1 MRKVQRILAL
11 LGVVLLLAMYGS
23 TMFFAIS
30 GSPNSEGWFKASIAC
45 TIIVPVFL
53 YANVLVY
60 RYLKNRDE
68 RIEAGKKEEK
78 QIVEQKTM
86 RKRS

>member
-1 MRKVQRILAL
+1 MKKIQRIFAL
-11 LGVVLLLAMYGS
+11 LGVVLLLDMYGA
-23 TMFFAIS
+23 TMVFAIS

-53 YANVLVY
+53 YANVLIY

-68 RIEAGKKEEK
+68 KMDDRKQDDQAKNKKNEDK
-78 QIVEQKTM
+78 K
-86 RKRS
+86 S

>member
-1 MRKVQRILAL
+1 MKKIQRIFAL
-11 LGVVLLLAMYGS
+11 LGVVLLLAMYGV
-23 TMFFAIS
+23 TMVFAVS

-53 YANVLVY
+53 YANVLIY

-68 RIEAGKKEEK
+68 KMDDRKQDDQAKNKKNEDK
-78 QIVEQKTM
+78 K
-86 RKRS
+86 S

>member
-1 MRKVQRILAL
+1 MKKVQRILAL

-30 GSPNSEGWFKASIAC
+30 GSPDSEGWFKASIAC

-53 YANVLVY
+53 YANVLIY

-68 RIEAGKKEEK
+68 KMDDMKQDGKAKNKKNEDK
-78 QIVEQKTM
+78 K
-86 RKRS
+86 S

>member
-1 MRKVQRILAL
+1 MKKIQRILAL

-60 RYLKNRDE
+60 RYLKDRDE
-68 RIEAGKKEEK
+68 RIAAGKREEK
-78 QIVEQKTM
+78 ADKN
-86 RKRS
+86 KKNK

>member
-1 MRKVQRILAL
+1 MKKIQRIFAF
-11 LGVVLLLAMYGS
+11 LGVVLLLAMYGA
-23 TMFFAIS
+23 TKVFAIS

-53 YANVLVY
+53 YANVLIY

-68 RIEAGKKEEK
+68 KMDDRKQDDQAKNKKNEDK
-78 QIVEQKTM
+78 K
-86 RKRS
+86 S

>member
-1 MRKVQRILAL
+1 MKKIQRIFAF
-11 LGVVLLLAMYGS
+11 LGVVLLLAMYGA
-23 TMFFAIS
+23 TMVFAIS

-53 YANVLVY
+53 YANVLIY

-68 RIEAGKKEEK
+68 KMDDMKQDDKAKNKKNEDK
-78 QIVEQKTM
+78 K
-86 RKRS
+86 S

>member
-1 MRKVQRILAL
+1 MKKIQRIFAF
-11 LGVVLLLAMYGS
+11 LGVVLLLAMYGE
-23 TMFFAIS
+23 TMVFAIS

-53 YANVLVY
+53 YANVLIY

-68 RIEAGKKEEK
+68 KMDDRKQDDQAKNKKNEDK
-78 QIVEQKTM
+78 K
-86 RKRS
+86 S

>member
-30 GSPNSEGWFKASIAC
+30 GSPNSEGWFKVSIAC

-78 QIVEQKTM
+78 QIVEQKTT
-86 RKRS
+86 RRIS

>member
-1 MRKVQRILAL
+1 MV
-11 LGVVLLLAMYGS
+11 
-23 TMFFAIS
+23 FAIS

-53 YANVLVY
+53 YANVLIY

-68 RIEAGKKEEK
+68 KMDDRKQDDQAKNKKNEDK
-78 QIVEQKTM
+78 K
-86 RKRS
+86 S

>member
-1 MRKVQRILAL
+1 MKKVQRILAL

-53 YANVLVY
+53 YANILVY

-86 RKRS
+86 RKRP